1 MTQMAAVASYQP
13 RHRRNGSAGPP
24 GPAGAPNTPR
34 CGPEPGEAAAALAT
48 TTPGSSDT
56 APRAHPL
63 PLTGWGSSPI
73 RRRRRA
79 WSANGKAVANTL
91 QLFLARP
98 SLAHLAGPSPPPR
111 LGRPSAD
118 GGGAQA
124 CRDKIVRGECG
135 AAGSEAPSLPW
146 GVVPAPAVPAVTAA
160 GLAWPRPVVPRGDG
174 STAPRPCLS
183 LGVLR
188 GLH

>member
-1 MTQMAAVASYQP
+1 MAAVASHQP

-34 CGPEPGEAAAALAT
+34 CGTEPGEAAAALAT
-48 TTPGSSDT
+48 TTPGSPDT

-124 CRDKIVRGECG
+124 CRDKVVRGECG
-135 AAGSEAPSLPW
+135 AAGSEAPSLPLCCTC
-146 GVVPAPAVPAVTAA
+146 PC
-160 GLAWPRPVVPRGDG
+160 RPCGD
-174 STAPRPCLS
+174 SNRPCLAS
-183 LGVLR
+183 PRRSRRRWVHSSPPVFVPG
-188 GLH
+188 GP